1 MKHFGALMT
10 RWLFGWFALVLTAQ
24 LSFPAPAALLQ
35 SKVLENDVAYLRVG
49 EAGKNLADE
58 ISAAEGALTASNQTI
73 GTVLDLRSADGDG
86 LDAAKSAADFFA
98 ARKLPLAILVN
109 GDTRDAADKLASDL
123 RDAQAGL
130 IFGSATADLQ
140 PDITV
145 TVKPVDEKIF
155 LDDPYALPPTN
166 NIVADG
172 TTNAMPYYIDHTS
185 EADLVRQKI
194 KDGDEDENTAPV
206 RAAPAKPV
214 IRDPAL
220 ARAVDFLKALAIL
233 QPARG

>member
-123 RDAQAGL
+123 REAQAGL

-145 TVKPVDEKIF
+145 TVKPVDEKIY

-166 NIVADG
+166 TIVADG

>member
-1 MKHFGALMT
+1 MKHFNALMT

-73 GTVLDLRSADGDG
+73 GTVLDLRSADGNG
-86 LDAAKSAADFFA
+86 LDAAKSAANFFA

>member
-1 MKHFGALMT
+1 MKHFNALMT

-166 NIVADG
+166 NIVTDG

>member
-1 MKHFGALMT
+1 MKHFVALMT

-24 LSFPAPAALLQ
+24 LSFPARAALLQ

-166 NIVADG
+166 TIVADG

>member
-1 MKHFGALMT
+1 MKHFNALMT

-73 GTVLDLRSADGDG
+73 GTVLDLRSADGNG

-123 RDAQAGL
+123 REAQAGL

-145 TVKPVDEKIF
+145 TVKPVDEKIY